1 MPAEKTTP
9 RFPPPWSI
17 EQHAE
22 CFMVRDAAQQA
33 LGYFYFDE
41 EPHRPHGEQA
51 PDERRGAA
59 HGDKFRETATHRGQF
74 SLCGTNAARPDRVF
88 KRTARSVWIYAAAHL
103 PSSCSYRVC
112 AVATTRRSAQCRR
125 LRRRGRGA
133 QRV

>member
-41 EPHRPHGEQA
+41 EPHRRMVNKRLTE
-51 PDERRGAA
+51 DEARRMATNFARLPRIVASLAYAELMPRGLIGFLSERPAA
-59 HGDKFRETATHRGQF
+59 FGFMLLLICLLLVAIGFVLWPQRGV
-74 SLCGTNAARPDRVF
+74 LRNAAGFADAARVE
-88 KRTARSVWIYAAAHL
+88 
-103 PSSCSYRVC
+103 
-112 AVATTRRSAQCRR
+112 
-125 LRRRGRGA
+125 
-133 QRV
+133 